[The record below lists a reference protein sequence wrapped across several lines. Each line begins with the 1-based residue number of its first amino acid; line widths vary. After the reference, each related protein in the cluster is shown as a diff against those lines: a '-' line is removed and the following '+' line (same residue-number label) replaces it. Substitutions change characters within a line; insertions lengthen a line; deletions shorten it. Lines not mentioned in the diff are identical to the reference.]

1 MIDRNAAIKF
11 LSDRLPGGL
20 QNKKTLLLTLDSPFL
35 DSAYVFPY
43 LGILY
48 LLAVARSNGLP
59 VTYLEES
66 HSDLRPIDTGG
77 AQVAYTDSFHQQ
89 DLARYAHFDV
99 IGISCMTP
107 QGAQAYAICR
117 AIKNAYPDKVIILG
131 GPHARFYLDECL
143 AQGFDLIVTGD
154 GEQIFEE
161 LIAGDLSRLAE
172 KVVQQNAGTVVLND
186 SLSAKQMNRYPIPLR
201 EKAYLGRYRYSLE
214 GRPATTLVNSRGC
227 PMSCAFCEHRNTLP
241 RWHSVEHFSEEL
253 EDILA
258 CGFNAVMIFDD
269 LFAIHPSKLKPYLEV
284 LTHHHN
290 TNGLLFR
297 CFGHADI
304 ISKHPQ
310 LLELLCKAGCVE
322 IGIGAESASQ
332 KILDA
337 IGKKTTVDQLHHCV
351 NLAARH
357 GIKIKAFFMIGLPGE
372 TERTFAMTN
381 DFIQLYRRKYPD
393 HFDFDLSVFF
403 PYRGTLIGDALRLK
417 PGQTI
422 GRGNQQW
429 SHRSF
434 NLRLKPDYS
443 WQTVDSGLMGAYKKR
458 SGASDLVIESYDWE
472 SETLLLSAEEILEL
486 KERAM
491 VYSGR
496 YVDRELVEGNI
507 GQNRIRAGQTPIRN
521 TA

>member
-1 MIDRNAAIKF
+1 M
-11 LSDRLPGGL
+11 SDRDTAKHLLSERLTGGL
-20 QNKKTLLLTLDSPFL
+20 RDKKTLLLTLDSPFL
-35 DSAYVFPY
+35 DSANVFPY

-48 LLAVARSNGLP
+48 LLSVARSCGLP
-59 VTYLEES
+59 VTYLDDNES
-66 HSDLRPIDTGG
+66 LSLPVDARGP
-77 AQVAYTDSFHQQ
+77 QVAYTDRFRQHE
-89 DLARYAHFDV
+89 LARYAQFDV

-117 AIKNAYPDKVIILG
+117 ALKKAYPDKLIILG
-131 GPHARFYLDECL
+131 GPHARFYMSECL
-143 AQGFDLIVTGD
+143 EHGFDLIVTGD
-154 GEQIFEE
+154 GERIFKE
-161 LIAGDLSRLAE
+161 LISGDISQLAQ
-172 KVVQQNAGTVVLND
+172 KVIHQTENTLVLND
-186 SLSAKQMNRYPIPLR
+186 ALSGRQMNRFPIPLR
-201 EKAYLGRYRYSLE
+201 QRPYLEQYRYSLE

-227 PMSCAFCEHRNTLP
+227 PMGCAFCEHRNTLP
-241 RWHSVEHFSEEL
+241 RWHSVEHFSEEIK
-253 EDILA
+253 DVLA

-269 LFAIHPSKLKPYLEV
+269 LFAIHPSRLKPYLEV
-284 LTHHHN
+284 LKHHHE
-290 TNGLLFR
+290 TSGLIFR

-310 LLELLCKAGCVE
+310 LLKLLCEAGCVE

-332 KILDA
+332 TILDA
-337 IGKKTTVDQLHHCV
+337 IGKRTTVAQLHHCV

-393 HFDFDLSVFF
+393 HFDFDLSAFF

-422 GRGNQQW
+422 GSGNQQW
-429 SHRSF
+429 DLRSF
-434 NLRLKPDYS
+434 NLRLNPDYS

-472 SETLLLSAEEILEL
+472 SQTLLLSAEKILEL
-486 KERAM
+486 KEHTM

-496 YVDRELVEGNI
+496 YVDREPVEGNI
-507 GQNRIRAGQTPIRN
+507 GQNTIRDIQTRIRN